1 MKAKVFFR
9 PALLAMGLF
18 IFQNGQAQVS
28 TPFNNPSLPGSD
40 YVGWDNTTTVP
51 LQIRHDGI
59 YPIEFHTSG
68 SFRAQINPKMT
79 YSLLNGFTNIPADGF
94 TLITPDNGFLSQ
106 VKGPFSRLHLAE
118 GGTTG
123 NGEELGFRPWMKN
136 GISYTGNTD
145 QSYIGQKYRGEG
157 GTGETDMVI
166 QWSDNPGNWKG
177 DRMRFLFTSSYTSTA
192 TTGMNSREGLEGMRL
207 YPDERDFI
215 NVGIGDFFAGG
226 DDPTERLDVRTGRV
240 RIRQLPTDPE
250 ANTLDQYMVV
260 DNTGVVKWRHL
271 PPSTTTNCYWNSSGT
286 NLLTAYQPVGSNGT
300 CPDRSWKIGI
310 GMNPPQYKLDIR
322 HSQLDGPA
330 LGGLRMELRTNG
342 AGWTNGMY
350 SYVIPDPGSGSELKY
365 ANAVWGRVDNAGK
378 AQPGPPDDE
387 LSRGI
392 YGSSSTSQNLYLK
405 ASQGVAGA
413 ASATSGHVTFLYG
426 GTFMGLNNGADVAQ
440 AYGVNAEAKNGAVN
454 YGVRAMASGGLIN
467 YGVFGSATVDTN
479 SWAGY
484 FQGKVRA
491 TNYMMAAQYYTYS
504 DASIKTGVGSLQ
516 DVDVLAKLEALVP
529 RRYQYSPAARQRFG
543 LPAGEQFGF
552 VAQEVEATLP
562 ELVVA
567 SIMPAELDSTG
578 EEVYP
583 EMDIKAVNYQG
594 LIPLLVAGFQAQQQQ
609 IAALQVQLA
618 QCCAANPGMAPGG
631 NGELKAAPA
640 TGEVKEQHLLII
652 PNPVSDLTKL
662 EYYVPRAGK
671 VSLSISTSDG
681 KPMGTLR
688 EEEAE
693 PGAYTYQWNTGKLA
707 AGTYFCTYLLDGA
720 VVVQRAV
727 KVK

>member
-1 MKAKVFFR
+1 MRKYLMLVAFAAAALNSNAQFWNDTGNPGVIPGTNFLGSINPAPLDFR
-9 PALLAMGLF
+9 TANRFRAR
-18 IFQNGQAQVS
+18 INEAV
-28 TPFNNPSLPGSD
+28 TYPSL
-40 YVGWDNTTTVP
+40 NT
-51 LQIRHDGI
+51 
-59 YPIEFHTSG
+59 
-68 SFRAQINPKMT
+68 
-79 YSLLNGFTNIPADGF
+79 FTNIPADGF
-94 TLITPDNGFLSQ
+94 TLITPDNGFLGQ
-106 VKGPFSRLHLAE
+106 APRGPFSRLHLAE
-118 GGTTG
+118 RGTTG
-123 NGEELGFRPWMKN
+123 NAEQWGYRPWQRN
-136 GISYTGNTD
+136 GITFTGNTD
-145 QSYIGQKYRGEG
+145 QGYIGQKYRDGDDG
-157 GTGETDMVI
+157 STDMVI

-177 DRMRFLFTSSYTSTA
+177 DRLRFLFTSSYNSTA

-240 RIRQLPTDPE
+240 RIRQLPNDPE
-250 ANTLDQYMVV
+250 APELLKFLVV
-260 DNTGVVKWRHL
+260 DDTPSPSGERGVVKWRYL
-271 PPSTTTNCYWNSSGT
+271 PPSSTTCDWELNTGGHLLTTAWRVPGT
-286 NLLTAYQPVGSNGT
+286 NGN
-300 CPDRSWKIGI
+300 CPDRRWLVGI
-310 GMNPPQYKLDIR
+310 GKQVPQYKLDIR
-322 HSQLDGPA
+322 HSQLDGPT

-392 YGSSSTSQNLYLK
+392 YGLSSTSQNLYLK

-578 EEVYP
+578 EVVYP

-609 IAALQVQLA
+609 IAALQAQVA
-618 QCCAANPGMAPGG
+618 QCCASNPGMAPEGSGG
-631 NGELKAAPA
+631 VKNTPA
-640 TGEVKEQHLLII
+640 TGELREQHLLII
-652 PNPVSDLTKL
+652 PNPVADLTTL
-662 EYYVPRAGK
+662 EYYVPQAGK
-671 VSLSISTSDG
+671 VSLSITTSDG

-688 EEEAE
+688 EEQAE
-693 PGAYTYQWNTGKLA
+693 PGAYTYQWNTTKLA
-707 AGTYFCTYLLDGA
+707 SGTYFCTYLLDGA
-720 VVVQRAV
+720 VVVKRAV
-727 KVK
+727 KVQ

>member
-1 MKAKVFFR
+1 MR
-9 PALLAMGLF
+9 LMG
-18 IFQNGQAQVS
+18 
-28 TPFNNPSLPGSD
+28 T
-40 YVGWDNTTTVP
+40 NTTGSINGYTA
-51 LQIRHDGI
+51 LNLSGHLGLGA
-59 YPIEFHTSG
+59 FTSG
-68 SFRAQINPKMT
+68 LVNQPF
-79 YSLLNGFTNIPADGF
+79 SLLHLDAGGFQD
-94 TLITPDNGFLSQ
+94 S
-106 VKGPFSRLHLAE
+106 
-118 GGTTG
+118 
-123 NGEELGFRPWMKN
+123 GFRPWMQS
-136 GISYTGNTD
+136 GMTITRQSD
-145 QSYIGQKYRGEG
+145 QSYFGLKDEG
-157 GTGETDMVI
+157 GASNHTVI
-166 QWSDNPGNWKG
+166 AWSDNTLVHPGP
-177 DRMRFLFTSSYTSTA
+177 DRLKFIFVADNTA
-192 TTGMNSREGLEGMRL
+192 ANGVAGQLNGLEAARFT
-207 YPDERDFI
+207 PDS
-215 NVGIGDFFAGG
+215 VGNQTFFGVGDWLTAGS
-226 DDPTERLDVRTGRV
+226 DPTERVDLLNGRL
-240 RIRQLPTDPE
+240 RIRQLPTGAE
-250 ANTLDQYMVV
+250 ANTLDKYMVV
-260 DNTGVVKWRHL
+260 DNSGVVNWRHL
-271 PPSTTTNCYWNSSGT
+271 PPSTTNCYWNSSGT

-378 AQPGPPDDE
+378 AQPGLPDDE
-387 LSRGI
+387 LSRGV

-413 ASATSGHVTFLYG
+413 ASATSGHVTLLYG

-440 AYGVNAEAKNGAVN
+440 AYGVNAEAKNGTVN

-504 DASIKTGVGSLQ
+504 DASIKTGVESLQ

-578 EEVYP
+578 EVVYP

-594 LIPLLVAGFQAQQQQ
+594 LISLLVKGHQQQQ
-609 IAALQVQLA
+609 ATIAAMQQQLA
-618 QCCAANPGMAPGG
+618 QCCAADPGMAPQDNG
-631 NGELKAAPA
+631 NPKDAPA
-640 TGEVKEQHLLII
+640 PEDVQEQRLVIQ
-652 PNPVSDLTKL
+652 PNPFTDHTTL
-662 EYYVPRAGK
+662 EYYVPQAGK

-688 EEEAE
+688 EEQAEA
-693 PGAYTYQWNTGKLA
+693 GAYTYEWNTSKLA
-707 AGTYFCTYLLDGA
+707 SGTYFCTYMLDGA
-720 VVVQRAV
+720 VVVKRAV
-727 KVK
+727 KVVR